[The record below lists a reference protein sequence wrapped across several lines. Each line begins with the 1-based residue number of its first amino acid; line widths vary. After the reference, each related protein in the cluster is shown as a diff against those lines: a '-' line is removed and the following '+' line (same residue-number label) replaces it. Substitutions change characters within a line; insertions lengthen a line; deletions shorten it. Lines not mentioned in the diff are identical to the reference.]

1 MSAPAS
7 GNRFAN
13 IIGDSEKMQEVFSL
27 IERVCDADTTVL
39 VRGESGTGK
48 ELIAQALHF
57 QGVRRDGPFVPVNCG
72 AIPAELLESELFG
85 HEKGAFTHAIRTRM
99 GRFELADGGTV
110 FLDEISEMSP
120 MLQVKLLR
128 VLQERQFERVGGTK
142 TIHSDFRVVAATN
155 RDLEEEVR
163 KGTFREDLYYRLNVI
178 PIESPPLRQRAG
190 DITLLVDHFIGK
202 FTAARRKPINGVSP
216 EVMACLRRYRWPGNV
231 RELEN
236 VVERMVI
243 LSMGEELTV
252 ADLPE
257 RLLDEGGGGRSSVAV
272 PTGETVEIPAE
283 GFVLSETVAEFEKK
297 LILQALAQTGW
308 VKNRAAKLLNV
319 NRTTLIEKLKRY
331 EIADPPAVPPE

>member
-1 MSAPAS
+1 MSEQTID
-7 GNRFAN
+7 NRFAN
-13 IIGDSEKMQEVFSL
+13 IIGESEKMKVVFSL

-48 ELIAQALHF
+48 ELIAQALHYH
-57 QGVRRDGPFVPVNCG
+57 GVRREGPFVPVNCG
-72 AIPAELLESELFG
+72 AIPSELLESELFG

-128 VLQERQFERVGGTK
+128 VLQERQFERIGGTK
-142 TIHSDFRVVAATN
+142 TISSDFRVIAATN

-178 PIESPPLRQRAG
+178 PIESPPLRERDG
-190 DITLLVDHFIGK
+190 DIVLLVDHFINK
-202 FTAARRKPINGVSP
+202 FTASRSKGVTGVSP
-216 EVMACLRRYRWPGNV
+216 EVLGCLCRYQWPGNV

-236 VVERMVI
+236 VIERMVI
-243 LSMGEELTV
+243 LSMGGELTLE
-252 ADLPE
+252 DLPE
-257 RLLDEGGGGRSSVAV
+257 RILASGGGVVV
-272 PTGETVEIPAE
+272 PAGVIGEIPSE
-283 GFVLSETVAEFEKK
+283 GFVLSAMVADFEKG
-297 LILQALAQTGW
+297 LILQALEQTDW

-331 EIADPPAVPPE
+331 EIVTPPTAEQ

>member
-1 MSAPAS
+1 MSELS
-7 GNRFAN
+7 IDDRFAN
-13 IIGDSEKMQEVFSL
+13 IIGDSEKMRQVFSL

-48 ELIAQALHF
+48 ELIAQALHYH
-57 QGVRRDGPFVPVNCG
+57 GVRRDGPFVPVNCG
-72 AIPAELLESELFG
+72 AIPGELLESELFG

-142 TIHSDFRVVAATN
+142 TINSDFRVIAATN

-178 PIESPPLRQRAG
+178 PIESPPLRERES
-190 DITLLVDHFIGK
+190 DIVLLVNHFIDK
-202 FTAARRKPINGVSP
+202 FTNSKRKRISGVMP
-216 EVMACLRRYRWPGNV
+216 EVLTCLRRYQWPGNV

-243 LSMGEELTV
+243 LSMAEELTV

-257 RLLDEGGGGRSSVAV
+257 RLLEGSGGKLSVS
-272 PTGETVEIPAE
+272 TEMGEIPAE
-283 GFVLSETVAEFEKK
+283 GFVLSVSVADFEKK
-297 LILQALAQTGW
+297 LILQALTQTGW

-331 EIADPPAVPPE
+331 EITAPPAVDQ